1 MSAETVS
8 PQSTVDTAVEP
19 GAGTVV
25 EIASG
30 TPVNTAADA
39 AEPETVA
46 ATLRQ
51 VFAVLPLRRAIPDLV
66 AGSWVLT
73 GMGCTCAATAL
84 RWAWGQAS
92 EDPAAAAQL
101 AAYTKRAAAVAK
113 VVEQAREEGEEEK
126 AAAALAELGAAPSG
140 RRPGLEALA
149 YLGLG
154 GMLAAGA
161 LATLTALAAPYLAV
175 LAQWRPLILTVGGLG
190 WSVAAWWVAP
200 PPAPPKKTADGDD
213 VRQEEQDPEEERGT
227 ALLWH
232 VVRALAAAES
242 AGRAGLHLDTVLD
255 SATQAGLIP
264 ADTELADVRAWV
276 EAAGLPT
283 QDKVGMRIG
292 GKPVTRVGMRIA
304 AVTEALGMTPT
315 ALLRARSEAPAGGA
329 PAAPAQ
335 RVEET
340 PAETP
345 VQAAVEA
352 PAGPPVSAVLRLIPG
367 GRRAPGNGPSP
378 ALSHE
383 QAQEAR

>member
-8 PQSTVDTAVEP
+8 PQTTVDPA
-19 GAGTVV
+19 ADAVV

-30 TPVNTAADA
+30 TPVDTAPDTT
-39 AEPETVA
+39 ETGA

-51 VFAVLPLRRAIPDLV
+51 VFAVLPLRRAVPDLV

-73 GMGCTCAATAL
+73 GMGCKCVATAL

-113 VVEQAREEGEEEK
+113 AVEKAQGEGEEEQ
-126 AAAALAELGAAPSG
+126 AAALAELGAAPSG

-154 GMLAAGA
+154 GMLATGA
-161 LATLTALAAPYLAV
+161 LATLAALAAPYLGE

-200 PPAPPKKTADGDD
+200 PPTPKKAAIELVD
-213 VRQEEQDPEEERGT
+213 VVDQEDAAEEQDPEEERGT

-232 VVRALAAAES
+232 VVRALADAES

-264 ADTELADVRAWV
+264 AGTEQSVMRAWV
-276 EAAGLPT
+276 GAAGLPT
-283 QDKVGMRIG
+283 EDKVGMRIG
-292 GKPVTRVGMRIA
+292 GKPVTRVGFKLA
-304 AVTEALGMTPT
+304 AVTEALGMPPT
-315 ALLRARSEAPAGGA
+315 ALLRARSETPAGGA
-329 PAAPAQ
+329 PAQ
-335 RVEET
+335 RVGET
-340 PAETP
+340 PVETPDSTP
-345 VQAAVEA
+345 VQA
-352 PAGPPVSAVLRLIPG
+352 PAAASVPAVLRLIPG
-367 GRRAPGNGPSP
+367 GRQAPTDSPSP
-378 ALSHE
+378 ALSKE